1 MNRLEEL
8 RKKLVSQT
16 RQQVSIEYGEKEL
29 SIIRATNALDDLD
42 AAFNLLFEH
51 SREWYHSYFPELERI
66 VADPELFLRLVY
78 EIGSKKGF
86 SGKKFEEL
94 VTDSE
99 LRSKI
104 EKNVQ
109 SSVGAVEEEKS
120 LAEIQLLALNALNLK
135 QERKALETLV
145 EGEMKKQA
153 TNFSELAGA
162 LLGARMLAKAGSFQ
176 RLAEMPSSTI
186 QLLGAEKAL
195 FRHLKAQRKERP
207 PKYGFLFAHSLVKQ
221 LHPSH
226 KGKMARFLAGKLS
239 IAVKTDVFGK
249 EKIAEKLQLQAQQRF
264 EQLKKMPAKPKPRYE
279 PRRFERKEFQKF
291 EPQKLGGFERRTEKL
306 GEKKFGGFEPR
317 TEKPGT
323 FGQKG
328 FRFKKKKFGP
338 KKFFSKFKKKR

>member
-16 RQQVSIEYGEKEL
+16 RRQVSIEYGEKEL
-29 SIIRATNALDDLD
+29 GIIRATNALDDLD

-51 SREWYHSYFPELERI
+51 SREWYHAYFPELERT
-66 VADPELFLRLVY
+66 VADSELFLKLVY
-78 EIGSKKGF
+78 EIG
-86 SGKKFEEL
+86 GKKDFSEKKLESL

-99 LRSKI
+99 LRGKI
-104 EKNVQ
+104 EKAVE
-109 SSVGAVEEEKS
+109 SSVGAVEDKKS
-120 LAEIQLLALNALNLK
+120 LDEIQLLALNALNLK
-135 QERKALETLV
+135 QERKALESLV

-153 TNFSELAGA
+153 PNFSELAGA

-186 QLLGAEKAL
+186 QILGAEKAL
-195 FRHLKAQRKERP
+195 FRHLKAKRKERP

-249 EKIAEKLQLQAQQRF
+249 ENISSKLQKQVQQRF
-264 EQLKKMPAKPKPRYE
+264 EELQKRPAKQKPKFE
-279 PRRFERKEFQKF
+279 PPRFERKEFKRF
-291 EPQKLGGFERRTEKL
+291 EPQQPRRFERMPTKKFEA
-306 GEKKFGGFEPR
+306 KKFG
-317 TEKPGT
+317 
-323 FGQKG
+323 
-328 FRFKKKKFGP
+328 FKKKPFKP
-338 KKFFSKFKKKR
+338 FFSGNKKKKY